1 MISNK
6 VFSFIGLPNFLKN
19 NSAQRNCMGNKSLR
33 ITKNTFLLYFR
44 LFFILIIN
52 LISVRLLL
60 DTLGESDYGIY
71 NVVAGIVTMLT
82 FVTTALQTSTQR
94 YYSFSLGK
102 EEDAKLK
109 EIFSASLE
117 IFIIISILFLLI
129 GESVGL
135 WFINTQLTIPPE
147 RIHAANIV
155 YQFTVLSFVLS
166 IITIPYSSAV
176 IANEDMNIYA
186 IVSILEGVF
195 KFIVVILLYC
205 IPCTIDKLI
214 IYALLL
220 FIVHFIKEAGYIAI
234 ARKKYKECSYLR
246 KRNNIFRKSIFSF
259 AGWTMYGSL
268 AGVLNTQGNTILINI
283 FFGTIATASRAVSL
297 QISNAI
303 SSLVSGFVTAIKP
316 PIVKSFAENN
326 YEYAMR
332 VFNFG
337 NKFILYSLL
346 IFCIPM
352 YMEMETILTLWL
364 KEVSLNT
371 IIFSKL
377 ILIYTTIL
385 CLHHPITILM
395 QAIGNI
401 KPYYLYVDT
410 LTLLSLPLT
419 YISFKNGFEAA
430 YSYYIMIA
438 IFLVAHIMRILILKK
453 NFNFFSVRKYLINFL
468 LLSLSI
474 IVMIVLILRFF
485 AQTIEGDMTRLMC
498 SFLITTI
505 LIIFFAYSI
514 ALSKEEKK
522 FIRNLIST
530 LKNKNVQ
537 SR

>member
-1 MISNK
+1 
-6 VFSFIGLPNFLKN
+6 
-19 NSAQRNCMGNKSLR
+19 MGDKSLR
-33 ITKNTFLLYFR
+33 ITKNTLLLYFR

-52 LISVRLLL
+52 LTSVRLLL
-60 DTLGESDYGIY
+60 DILGESDYGIY

-82 FVTTALQTSTQR
+82 FVTSALQTSTQR
-94 YYSFSLGK
+94 YYSFFLGK
-102 EEDAKLK
+102 EEDVKLK

-117 IFIIISILFLLI
+117 IFVIISILFLLI
-129 GESVGL
+129 GETLGL
-135 WFINTQLTIPPE
+135 WFVNTQLTIPSD

-155 YQFTVLSFVLS
+155 YQFTVLSFALS

-176 IANEDMNIYA
+176 IANENMNIYA
-186 IVSILEGVF
+186 IVSILEGAF
-195 KFIVVILLYC
+195 KFIAVILLYC
-205 IPCTIDKLI
+205 IPCTVDKLI
-214 IYALLL
+214 IYAILL
-220 FIVHFIKEAGYIAI
+220 FIVHFIKEISYITI
-234 ARKKYKECSYLR
+234 ARKKYKECSYVR
-246 KRNNIFRKSIFSF
+246 RHNNTFRKSIFSF

-283 FFGTIATASRAVSL
+283 FFGTIVTASRAVSL

-316 PIVKSFAENN
+316 PIVKSFAESN
-326 YEYAMR
+326 YEFAMK

-352 YMEMETILTLWL
+352 YTEMETILTLWL
-364 KEVSLNT
+364 KEVNLNT
-371 IIFSKL
+371 ITFSRL
-377 ILIYTTIL
+377 ILIYTIIL

-401 KPYYLYVDT
+401 KPYYLFVDT

-419 YISFKNGFEAA
+419 YIAFKNGLEAA

-438 IFLVAHIMRILILKK
+438 IFFVAHIMRILILKR
-453 NFNFFSVRKYLINFL
+453 NFNFFSVRKYLVNFL
-468 LLSLSI
+468 LLSMLI
-474 IVMIVLILRFF
+474 IITIVLTLRTF
-485 AQTIEGDMTRLMC
+485 AQAIEDDMIRLIC

-505 LIIFFAYSI
+505 FIISFAYSL

-530 LKNKNVQ
+530 LRNRNVQ